1 MPRSACRREAAA
13 LGLALGLVTLF
24 WNPLLW
30 PGRVYP
36 SGDLTNLFWPQRVI
50 LAQSIAQGV
59 VPLWNPHVWAG
70 SPFHAAMQAG
80 VFDPAA
86 WPFLWGRGPVSLL
99 DGFDGQRLLLLLV
112 FCASVYALARAG
124 VGVGRGG
131 AALAATALPCC
142 GFVWGHFDHVN
153 QLSAMTW
160 FPLALLGALRAARG
174 EPGRNAALIGFAVG
188 MQLLAGHPQHAV
200 LGGVSVAVVCASL
213 LAGSPWVR
221 WAGAVRVIGGG
232 YLLGA
237 LLGAVQL
244 LPALELSRLSERPFD
259 PPDYATSFSMEWR
272 HLLRLVWPFAFGE
285 FPHYSAPDNFSEL
298 GLFVGRVPLAL
309 ALVAALGLAPRR
321 WALAFAG
328 LALVAVLWA
337 LGSNGPLLE
346 PLLAMVP
353 PLRGFRVP
361 PRMLFHLDLAL
372 ALLAALGLDAALR
385 RLGGGGCAVRRRG
398 GLVAAALLL
407 TLGDLWATSRRDYI
421 RQPAEAAGA
430 QAASP
435 ALGPMVAGGGRVFRL
450 QRDDGNYYIDPR
462 PLAMTRRLERL
473 QPNLGALWG
482 ISDIEGY
489 TEGLL
494 PTARWRTLLGALH
507 RNLHQAQPDA
517 RALALLGV
525 RWVLNE
531 SSIWPITP
539 DPLRP
544 VLTFGYDEEGQRREF
559 TLFENPLALPP
570 VVPRRVLEG
579 LVTPGI
585 LESLWRLPAPMTL
598 GDPIALARQSAP
610 WPEPDSLPRLPLHW
624 ETVNVARIDNPAG
637 FAGEAVVVQG
647 AHPGWI
653 VEDGAGNRETL
664 QPLGAAWS
672 AFEIEEG
679 VAVIRL
685 RFEPVSFSAGFRLS
699 LAGMLILS
707 LLAAR
712 PAAGSA
718 RRRAPAPAQS
728 AGCDTG
734 TH

>member
-372 ALLAALGLDAALR
+372 ALLAAL
-385 RLGGGGCAVRRRG
+385 VR
-398 GLVAAALLL
+398 
-407 TLGDLWATSRRDYI
+407 
-421 RQPAEAAGA
+421 P
-430 QAASP
+430 
-435 ALGPMVAGGGRVFRL
+435 
-450 QRDDGNYYIDPR
+450 
-462 PLAMTRRLERL
+462 
-473 QPNLGALWG
+473 
-482 ISDIEGY
+482 
-489 TEGLL
+489 
-494 PTARWRTLLGALH
+494 
-507 RNLHQAQPDA
+507 
-517 RALALLGV
+517 
-525 RWVLNE
+525 
-531 SSIWPITP
+531 
-539 DPLRP
+539 
-544 VLTFGYDEEGQRREF
+544 
-559 TLFENPLALPP
+559 
-570 VVPRRVLEG
+570 
-579 LVTPGI
+579 
-585 LESLWRLPAPMTL
+585 
-598 GDPIALARQSAP
+598 
-610 WPEPDSLPRLPLHW
+610 
-624 ETVNVARIDNPAG
+624 
-637 FAGEAVVVQG
+637 
-647 AHPGWI
+647 
-653 VEDGAGNRETL
+653 
-664 QPLGAAWS
+664 
-672 AFEIEEG
+672 
-679 VAVIRL
+679 
-685 RFEPVSFSAGFRLS
+685 
-699 LAGMLILS
+699 
-707 LLAAR
+707 
-712 PAAGSA
+712 
-718 RRRAPAPAQS
+718 
-728 AGCDTG
+728 
-734 TH
+734 